1 MPFDV
6 RLAPVTLAWETTRAC
21 PLRCLHCRAVAQ
33 PHRDPR
39 ELSTEEGLDL
49 IGQAAAL
56 GTRVFVVTG
65 GDPLARPDVYDLL
78 RAAAATPMH
87 VGFSPSVTAR
97 LTADRLAAAVDAGVG
112 TVHLSLDGG
121 CAETHD
127 GFRGVRGSFRRTLA
141 AIDTAHALPVRLQV
155 ATTVSR
161 RTVDD
166 LPAIAELLAG
176 RVDSWTLFFLVPT
189 GRADAADRLAP
200 QEQERVL
207 GWLSGLEAPPV
218 RTVEAPAFRRVLAQ
232 RGRPTGPAIT
242 DGSGF
247 CFVSH
252 TGDVSPSGFLPLVV
266 GNVRDVPLAELY
278 RDAPLLRAL
287 RDPSRRGGKCGS
299 CEFLSICGG
308 SRAHAFAATGDPLA
322 ADPTCPYVPA
332 SMKTG

>member
-97 LTADRLAAAVDAGVG
+97 LTADRLAAAVDAGAG

-141 AIDTAHALPVRLQV
+141 AIDAAHALPVRLQV

-207 GWLSGLEAPPV
+207 EWLSGLEAPPV

-252 TGDVSPSGFLPLVV
+252 TGDVSPSGFLPLVA
-266 GNVRDVPLAELY
+266 GNVREATLAELY
-278 RDAPLLRAL
+278 RGAPVFRAL
-287 RDPSRRGGKCGS
+287 RDPSRRGGKCGR

-332 SMKTG
+332 STKTG